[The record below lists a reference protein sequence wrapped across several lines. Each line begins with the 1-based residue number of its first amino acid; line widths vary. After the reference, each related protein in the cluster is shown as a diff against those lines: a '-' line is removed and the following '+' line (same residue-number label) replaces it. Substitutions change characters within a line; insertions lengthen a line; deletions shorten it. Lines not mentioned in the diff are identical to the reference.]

1 MLEKE
6 KVHNEVALR
15 ILNAT
20 DTLMAKYGVQYL
32 STHKIAKEAGVSVGT
47 IYLYFKDKDDLL
59 SQFVIYLFGNFHRA
73 IAVAYRP
80 DLPLFDQYQHLW
92 KATWQF
98 MLENPNI
105 VKNMHQYESLPQFRS
120 ILKHYSMLENSVW
133 NKFVK
138 QGQKDG
144 VILSLPSQILFS
156 MSMKTAWQLM
166 YSQLLHEN
174 SYSDELINT
183 VINSTW
189 KAIIN

>member
-1 MLEKE
+1 MLKEE

-15 ILNAT
+15 ILKAT
-20 DTLMAKYGVQYL
+20 DTLMARYGVQHL

-47 IYLYFKDKDDLL
+47 IYLYFKDKEDLL
-59 SQFVIYLFGNFHRA
+59 TQFVVYLFGNFHRA
-73 IAVAYRP
+73 IEVAYQP
-80 DLPLFDQYQHLW
+80 DLPLFDQYQYLW
-92 KATWQF
+92 KATWRF

-144 VILSLPSQILFS
+144 VILSLPSQILFL

-166 YSQLLHEN
+166 YSQLLNEN
-174 SYSDELINT
+174 PYSDELINT

>member
-1 MLEKE
+1 MLEEE

-73 IAVAYRP
+73 IEIAYQS
-80 DLPLFDQYQHLW
+80 DLPLFEQYKHLW

-98 MLENPNI
+98 MLKNPNI

-138 QGQKDG
+138 QGQRDG
-144 VILSLPSQILFS
+144 VILSLPSQILFL

-166 YSQLLHEN
+166 YSQLLHEC